1 MKKLTGASRS
11 HATILS
17 LVLLLTLL
25 GWSAASIA
33 YSQTPE
39 EDLLRDRTGRTGT
52 GSQAQQWTPTVHL
65 EKPGQPPA
73 PASPRR
79 ISPPVLVTRGGF
91 ASVQVNVDESGN
103 NIVGDAANEPS
114 IAVDPTNPSIIA
126 IGWRQF
132 DSISSDFREAGWAY
146 SHDAGRTWTFPG
158 VLENGVFRSD
168 PVLDS
173 DRTGNFYYY
182 SLRSGFQCDLFTS
195 TDGGVNWD
203 GPIFAY
209 GGDKEWMI
217 VDKTDSVG
225 NGHVYVSW
233 SRYGNNYYPN
243 QFTRSTDGGA
253 TWLYPVQIPPLEPM
267 WGTLDVDLD
276 GNLYISGYD
285 YPGDMMLLEKS
296 TDAKLSEESPT
307 FDFWVEVDLGGPLVF
322 QAAPNPGGLL
332 GQLWLAVDRSAG
344 PTAGNVYMLAS
355 VDPQGPDPMDV
366 MFARSEDGGQSWS
379 SPVRVNDDPA
389 GTNAWQWFGTMSV
402 APDGRIDAI
411 WNDTR
416 NSGQAN
422 ISELYYSYSSDA
434 GVSWSENVPLS
445 PSFDSYDGWPQ
456 QEKLGDYYHMVSDV
470 VGANLAWAAT
480 FNGEQ
485 DVYFLRIGDFD
496 CNGNGIGDAEDLA
509 NGTSSDLNGN
519 GIPDECD
526 CLGDLD
532 GDWDVDLSDLAQLLA
547 NYGMTGGATYEDGDL
562 NGDGD
567 VDLNDLA
574 MLLSVY
580 GMSCP

>member
-1 MKKLTGASRS
+1 MKSIGTCHS
-11 HATILS
+11 HATTS
-17 LVLLLTLL
+17 SLLLLFMLL
-25 GWSAASIA
+25 AWSAIPGA
-33 YSQTPE
+33 YGQRTE
-39 EDLLRDRTGRTGT
+39 EDLQRG
-52 GSQAQQWTPTVHL
+52 GSDGVEAGKEAGQPTPAVHL

-79 ISPPVLVTRGGF
+79 ISPAPLLTRGGYV
-91 ASVQVNVDESGN
+91 SVQVNVDDFGN
-103 NIVGDAANEPS
+103 NIVDDAANEPT
-114 IAVDPTNPSIIA
+114 IAVDPTNPNIIV

-132 DSISSDFREAGWAY
+132 DSILSDFREAGWAY

-158 VLENGVFRSD
+158 VLEDGVFRSD

-173 DRTGNFYYY
+173 DREGNFYFY
-182 SLRSGFQCDLFTS
+182 SLGSAFQCDLFTS
-195 TDGGVNWD
+195 TDGGVSWD
-203 GPIFAY
+203 GPVFAY
-209 GGDKEWMI
+209 GGDKPWMI

-225 NGHVYVSW
+225 RGHVYVSW

-243 QFTRSTDGGA
+243 QFTRSTDEGA
-253 TWLYPVQIPPLEPM
+253 TWLYPVQVPPLQPM
-267 WGTLDVDLD
+267 WGTFAIDSNGDL
-276 GNLYISGYD
+276 YVCGYD
-285 YPGDMMLLEKS
+285 YPNDMMLLEKS
-296 TDAKLSEESPT
+296 TDAKLAEESPT

-332 GQLWLAVDRSAG
+332 GQVWLVVDQSDG

-355 VDPQGPDPMDV
+355 VDPPGPDPMDV
-366 MFARSEDGGQSWS
+366 MFARSEDGGQTWS
-379 SPVRVNDDPA
+379 PPVRVNDDPA

-416 NSGQAN
+416 SSGQAN
-422 ISELYYSYSSDA
+422 IGELYYSCSMDG
-434 GVSWSENVPLS
+434 GVTWSENIPLS
-445 PSFDSYDGWPQ
+445 PSFDSHVGWPQ
-456 QEKLGDYYHMVSDV
+456 QNKLGDYYHMISDV

-480 FNGEQ
+480 FNGEE
-485 DVYFLRIGDFD
+485 DIYFLRIGDFD
-496 CNGNGIGDAEDLA
+496 CNGNGIGDSEDLA
-509 NGTSSDLNGN
+509 NGTSNDLNGN

-562 NGDGD
+562 DADGD
-567 VDLNDLA
+567 VDLSDLA
-574 MLLSVY
+574 ALLAVY
-580 GMSCP
+580 GTTCK